1 MEKLVVG
8 MDIQTEYAEACYF
21 DADTEDVV
29 EVMEASSGEMKRV
42 SNDLFF
48 STEENC
54 WYCGVKAQ
62 EMYMIKP
69 WQLFSDIFNLN
80 ITIICL

>member
-29 EVMEASSGEMKRV
+29 EVMEASSGEM
-42 SNDLFF
+42 
-48 STEENC
+48 
-54 WYCGVKAQ
+54 
-62 EMYMIKP
+62 
-69 WQLFSDIFNLN
+69 
-80 ITIICL
+80 